1 MPIRLLSEDIAS
13 QIAAG
18 EVVERPA
25 SVVKE
30 LLENALDAGAK
41 TITVDVEGAGRA
53 LIRVAD
59 DGLGI
64 PAAEV
69 ELAFARHATSKIESA
84 ADLFSV
90 GTLGFRGEAL
100 ASIASVSRTSLIT
113 RHADEA
119 DGAQLKFEG
128 SNLISRGLIGAPRGT
143 VITVENLFF
152 NVSAR
157 LKFLKSET
165 AERGHITAL
174 VTRYALAYSSVR
186 FRLNFDNR
194 NVFQSSG
201 NGDLRETLV
210 AVYGV
215 DVARQLLEII
225 PPDAP
230 DPAPEP
236 LPENDDEWP
245 LALRERRPNF
255 PISNLQVSGFISPPA
270 LNRSNRKEITFF
282 VNGRWVQDIRLS
294 AAVMQAYHTM
304 LMVSRYPIALIML
317 TVPAA
322 EVDVNVHPAKAEV
335 RFRKSDE
342 AFSVVERAVRRTLIH
357 RAPVPQIEPAHWSTE
372 PTAFSSQPIFTNI
385 PPRFDADSVPPSQV
399 PTSNFQL
406 PTPDYSTTRP
416 PDSPTAGAQPPLPS
430 THVPLLRVIG
440 QIGAAYIVA
449 EGPDGLYLI
458 DQHAAHERVLY
469 EAFSLQRAAAQIV
482 SQALLD
488 PVAVEVPPAAAALL
502 HGQIETL
509 NHLGFSIEPFGG
521 NAFLVRSLPTV
532 LGQIDP
538 ARAVRV
544 VIEDFEE
551 DETVL
556 AAEVEAR
563 LIARVCK
570 RAAVK
575 AGQVL
580 SPAEQLEL
588 VRRLES
594 CQSPRTC
601 PHGRPTMIHLSVE
614 LLEKQ
619 FGRKG

>member
-53 LIRVAD
+53 SIRVAD
-59 DGLGI
+59 DGQGI

-84 ADLFSV
+84 DDLFSV

-119 DGAQLKFEG
+119 DGTQMKFEG

-143 VITVENLFF
+143 VISVENLFF
-152 NVSAR
+152 NVPAR

-165 AERGHITAL
+165 AERGQITAL
-174 VTRYALAYSSVR
+174 VTRYALAYPSTR

-230 DPAPEP
+230 DPAPDP
-236 LPENDDEWP
+236 LPENEDEWP
-245 LALRERRPNF
+245 LALRERSITNYQLHPS
-255 PISNLQVSGFISPPA
+255 ITASGFISPPA

-322 EVDVNVHPAKAEV
+322 DVDVNVHPAKAEV
-335 RFRKSDE
+335 RFRKSDQ

-372 PTAFSSQPIFTNI
+372 PTASFGSSQPIFTNI
-385 PPRFDADSVPPSQV
+385 PPRFDADSIPPLSQFSST
-399 PTSNFQL
+399 PSTPIL
-406 PTPDYSTTRP
+406 PNSQ
-416 PDSPTAGAQPPLPS
+416 TASVQPPLPTS
-430 THVPLLRVIG
+430 YVPLLRVIG

-488 PVAVEVPPAAAALL
+488 PVAVEVPPAAAAIL
-502 HGQIETL
+502 HAQIEML

-521 NAFLVRSLPTV
+521 NTFLVRS
-532 LGQIDP
+532 
-538 ARAVRV
+538 
-544 VIEDFEE
+544 
-551 DETVL
+551 
-556 AAEVEAR
+556 
-563 LIARVCK
+563 
-570 RAAVK
+570 
-575 AGQVL
+575 
-580 SPAEQLEL
+580 
-588 VRRLES
+588 
-594 CQSPRTC
+594 
-601 PHGRPTMIHLSVE
+601 
-614 LLEKQ
+614 
-619 FGRKG
+619 